1 MLGKSS
7 IIGGAY
13 STKVAPVTALERGCL
28 SYEVSQISK
37 DLEPTNQCYM
47 VSQSSGRDPIILPE
61 LCKEHIQRA
70 IQTADNERTQPVRA
84 RTAAR
89 ARVSRLLAPSRAQT
103 RGQTELG
110 FASSSQSNRS
120 EIAGKRGAIFENV
133 ERPQGQGYRDFW
145 RHHVSKREVKLSS
158 VSRHLLSQTVRKLL
172 ENEVQYLKNLQ
183 KGCKELQDPANN
195 LILSTVPSSIPS
207 WLELRKARIGFIRA
221 GYDLTR
227 PLRPISHTHRWG
239 PNGIDRDII
248 LSALGSN
255 MTVYGTFQWVQSG
268 SFDLVA
274 YVDDGPPL
282 TQTFSGIPHSG
293 WQPHFPLFSTGN
305 LDPGQHTVTVELSKC
320 VNQTLVFDYI
330 LYTPSFSTLAS
341 MPSMTPRITSTKKPA
356 VSVIIGS
363 VIGGLVL
370 LGLFCLFF
378 IWRKRIQKRR
388 ARDTLPAYM
397 ESMALKPFPGGASR
411 DKSTCTD
418 TKKI

>member
-1 MLGKSS
+1 LN
-7 IIGGAY
+7 
-13 STKVAPVTALERGCL
+13 VTIDG
-28 SYEVSQISK
+28 
-37 DLEPTNQCYM
+37 D
-47 VSQSSGRDPIILPE
+47 
-61 LCKEHIQRA
+61 
-70 IQTADNERTQPVRA
+70 
-84 RTAAR
+84 
-89 ARVSRLLAPSRAQT
+89 
-103 RGQTELG
+103 
-110 FASSSQSNRS
+110 
-120 EIAGKRGAIFENV
+120 
-133 ERPQGQGYRDFW
+133 
-145 RHHVSKREVKLSS
+145 
-158 VSRHLLSQTVRKLL
+158 
-172 ENEVQYLKNLQ
+172 
-183 KGCKELQDPANN
+183 
-195 LILSTVPSSIPS
+195 
-207 WLELRKARIGFIRA
+207 
-221 GYDLTR
+221 
-227 PLRPISHTHRWG
+227 G
-239 PNGIDRDII
+239 PNHASTIQPP
-248 LSALGSN
+248 ALGLAKWYQSPTLEDGAHSITIEPLLNTFISVDYMLVAVGENTSLLGRTLAVDDLYDEIEYGGNWKAKLADDAEFGETFQSTSHQTSTPGSSLTFTYAGSN